1 MVIKF
6 TPTVNDEHKI
16 PEPQLTYPEAEL
28 VLGLVYPAGTDYTGI
43 QLTLENYIKRF
54 NYRPNPIR
62 LSDFIDKI
70 LKKIN
75 VGVSLDDSNEAARI
89 NSRMTAGNKLCEKAE
104 DEAFLVSAAVSDIS
118 RQRKLAV
125 PPTTQEPIPKTAHI
139 LLSLKRPEEVQLLRA
154 VYGSGFYLIG
164 VFASETDRLQY
175 LTRDKNIPWKD
186 AWRLMERDQDE
197 DAPYGQRSRKTF
209 ELADVFIQLKSD
221 EYKQQLERF
230 LDLLFGHPY
239 LTPEPDEH
247 AMFLAYS
254 AGLRSGQLARQVGAA
269 IRSAGGDIV
278 ALGCNDVP
286 AAGGGL
292 YWPGPSD
299 ARDHVRGFDSNDQE
313 QNKIVKDLLKR
324 LSLTLDIDTALKR
337 LKNSRL
343 MDISEYG
350 RAVHAEMDALLTCAR
365 TGVSTVGSTVFTTTF
380 PCHNCTRH
388 IIASGIKRVV
398 YIEPYPKS
406 MASKLHKDAIELPGT
421 RAFKN
426 RDGKNRIPFEPFVGV
441 GPRRFYDLFSMKMS
455 SGYPIQRKLE
465 SGSTV
470 QWKRDQSQP
479 RIQMLPTSYIQRE
492 KLSAARF
499 MSTVERLEE
508 KQRGIQRLPLTEN

>member
-1 MVIKF
+1 
-6 TPTVNDEHKI
+6 VNNTQKE
-16 PEPQLTYPEAEL
+16 PELQLAYPEAEL

-75 VGVSLDDSNEAARI
+75 VGVSLDDRNEAARI
-89 NSRMTAGNKLCEKAE
+89 NTRMTAGNKLCEKAK
-104 DEAFLVSAAVSDIS
+104 DEAFIVSAAVADIS

-125 PPTTQEPIPKTAHI
+125 PPNTQEPLPKTAH
-139 LLSLKRPEEVQLLRA
+139 LLFSLKRPEEVQLLRA

-164 VFASETDRLQY
+164 VFASENDRLQY

-209 ELADVFIQLKSD
+209 ELADVFIQLKGD
-221 EYKQQLERF
+221 EFKQQLERF

-269 IRSAGGDIV
+269 VKSAGGDIV

-292 YWPGPSD
+292 YWPGPTD
-299 ARDHVRGFDSNDQE
+299 TRDHVLGFDSNDLE
-313 QNKIVKDLLKR
+313 QNKIVRDLLKR
-324 LSLTLDIDTALKR
+324 LSLNLDLGRALEL

-365 TGVSTVGSTVFTTTF
+365 TGTSTVGATLFTTTF

-455 SGYPIQRKLE
+455 SGYPIQRK
-465 SGSTV
+465 SDGNTV
-470 QWKRDQSQP
+470 SWKRDQTQP

-492 KLSAARF
+492 KLSAAKF
-499 MSTVERLEE
+499 MSTVEKLEE
-508 KQRGIQRLPLTEN
+508 EQRGIQRFSFTES